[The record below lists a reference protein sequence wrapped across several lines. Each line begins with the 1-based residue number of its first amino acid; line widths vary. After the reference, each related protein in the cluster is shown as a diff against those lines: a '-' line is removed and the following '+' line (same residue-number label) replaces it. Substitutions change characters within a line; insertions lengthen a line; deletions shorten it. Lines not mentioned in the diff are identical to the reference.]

1 METRKEIIWPR
12 MVAMAAPHTPIS
24 KIKMKM
30 GSKTVL
36 MMAPSSM
43 ETMANF
49 GLPSARIMALSAV
62 EIMVKGRP
70 MAMT

>member
-1 METRKEIIWPR
+1 
-12 MVAMAAPHTPIS
+12 MVAIAAPRTPIS

>member
-1 METRKEIIWPR
+1 METRKEMIWPR
-12 MVAMAAPHTPIS
+12 MVAIAAPRTPIS